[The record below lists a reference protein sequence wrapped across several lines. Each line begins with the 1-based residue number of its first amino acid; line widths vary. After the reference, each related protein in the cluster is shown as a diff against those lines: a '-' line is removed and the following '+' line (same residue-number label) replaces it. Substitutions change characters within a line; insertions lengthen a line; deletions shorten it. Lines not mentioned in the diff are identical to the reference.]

1 MTLMRNNMQLRDNG
15 PLKPGGASF
24 QITRLV
30 FGQYSIV
37 VRMTWK
43 FYLLF
48 CIIAVPINVPIL
60 IALAS
65 SKRIDWGLF
74 CVLVLLDSLITF
86 YIIYSLIRRN
96 YPLFDIVKGI
106 FYPNGRK
113 RDDSGIPFNQL
124 DHLQIVAE
132 HCHTSKNSFYS
143 YELNVV
149 LKDGTRHN
157 IMDHGSSKLLLA
169 DAQRLAS
176 RLSLPLVDDG
186 TGERITS
193 EQYDIKRKD
202 APMTKVAACLLLV
215 FGMAF
220 LSVGGFACWSLCIR
234 PLYGWLS
241 SAHWVSLP
249 ARIVSS
255 ELDRQ
260 RGSKG
265 GSTYCIKIQYIYKV
279 NGIPYTGSRYDF
291 FRSEMHTNIGVNK
304 MRDIV
309 SSMPKGTEIT
319 CLVNPNNPNDSVISR
334 EFPPSIIIRMLFT
347 LPFLGIGLFI
357 VFSTIKALRRQKE
370 PLRTKIPYSS

>member
-1 MTLMRNNMQLRDNG
+1 MRNNMQLRDNG

-30 FGQYSIV
+30 FEQYSIV

-48 CIIAVPINVPIL
+48 CIIAVPFNVLIL

-65 SKRIDWGLF
+65 SKRIDLGLF
-74 CVLVLLDSLITF
+74 CVLVLVDSLMAF
-86 YIIYSLIRRN
+86 CIINGLIRRN
-96 YPLFDIVKGI
+96 YPLFDMVKGI
-106 FYPNGRK
+106 FYPNGKK
-113 RDDSGIPFNQL
+113 RDNIGIPFNQL

-132 HCHTSKNSFYS
+132 HCHTSKNSYYS

-169 DAQRLAS
+169 DAQKLAS

-186 TGERITS
+186 TGELITS
-193 EQYDIKRKD
+193 EQHDIKKKD
-202 APMTKVAACLLLV
+202 APMTKGAACLLLV

-220 LSVGGFACWSLCIR
+220 LSFGGFASWSLCIR

-241 SAHWVSLP
+241 SANWVSLP
-249 ARIVSS
+249 TRIVSS
-255 ELDRQ
+255 ELDYQ

-265 GSTYCIKIQYIYKV
+265 GATYCIHIQYVYKV

-291 FRSEMHTNIGVNK
+291 FSSDIHTNIGVSK

-309 SSMPKGTEIT
+309 SSMPKGKEIT

-334 EFPPSIIIRMLFT
+334 EFPASIIIRMLFSLT
-347 LPFLGIGLFI
+347 FLGIGLFI
-357 VFSTIKALRRQKE
+357 VFSTIKALRLQKE
-370 PLRTKIPYSS
+370 PSQTKSLNSY